1 MPFLEKFSKVS
12 RKIKASLRKK
22 TPQNIPKLW
31 AKDWG
36 INTQDCIPLH
46 KNIYP
51 VHVLAKG
58 MVGMFKHINYTF
70 CIYKSYKLIRNI
82 KFVYVLFTAN
92 SINQQDYGQIGKDDS
107 TAVIKNY

>member
-1 MPFLEKFSKVS
+1 
-12 RKIKASLRKK
+12 
-22 TPQNIPKLW
+22 
-31 AKDWG
+31 
-36 INTQDCIPLH
+36 
-46 KNIYP
+46 
-51 VHVLAKG
+51 

-70 CIYKSYKLIRNI
+70 CIYKSYKLKRNI